1 MAGKTVLSRCQSE
14 RGGKRFRD
22 AEQFDRHQT
31 RFCMHVAS
39 EALLPVETIM
49 RPLRAGQGR
58 RPERWTG
65 RSARFHL
72 HLHTLVTQQM
82 DARPPM
88 KPPAPISPEH
98 RSRTN
103 GQRMQ
108 EETDLARFRGSVALP
123 LALRAQ
129 WARAA
134 TADAGRIHHAQAAIG
149 FSTLLL
155 GNQRAPCWTPQ
166 RPIGLKRKL
175 LT

>member
-1 MAGKTVLSRCQSE
+1 MLVREEGSPMAGKTVLSRCQSE

-31 RFCMHVAS
+31 RSCMHVVS

-58 RPERWTG
+58 GPERWTG

-108 EETDLARFRGSVALP
+108 EETDLARFRDSVALP
-123 LALRAQ
+123 LALLAQ
-129 WARAA
+129 WAKPATSVGCSLLHAPAA
-134 TADAGRIHHAQAAIG
+134 VSV
-149 FSTLLL
+149 STSVL
-155 GNQRAPCWTPQ
+155 
-166 RPIGLKRKL
+166 
-175 LT
+175 